1 MKDEKIGSKA
11 IFLKREDIRKIIAEK
26 YNVPEEN
33 IVQSQYSYTVTLED
47 MEEDD
52 DEDKLETEAA
62 EQNNSHGDYPGSC

>member
-47 MEEDD
+47 MEEDN

-62 EQNNSHGDYPGSC
+62 E

>member
-62 EQNNSHGDYPGSC
+62 E

>member
-1 MKDEKIGSKA
+1 MKEEKIGSKA

-33 IVQSQYSYTVTLED
+33 IVQSQYSYTVTLEG
-47 MEEDD
+47 MEEDG

-62 EQNNSHGDYPGSC
+62 E

>member
-47 MEEDD
+47 MEEDG
-52 DEDKLETEAA
+52 DEDKLETEA
-62 EQNNSHGDYPGSC
+62 EE

>member
-47 MEEDD
+47 MEEDG

-62 EQNNSHGDYPGSC
+62 E

>member
-1 MKDEKIGSKA
+1 MKDEKIGSRA

-62 EQNNSHGDYPGSC
+62 E